1 MIEVEEAS
9 VEQVLHLTSE
19 VISWV
24 WVGEPDSR
32 QVCALHLGRECI
44 LGGRQDITARPD
56 LYIFGVATCATLW
69 MN

>member
-1 MIEVEEAS
+1 MEEAS

-32 QVCALHLGRECI
+32 QVCALHFGWECI
-44 LGGRQDITARPD
+44 HGGRQDITAHAQPD
-56 LYIFGVATCATLW
+56 LYIFMVATCAKLW

>member
-1 MIEVEEAS
+1 MEEAS
-9 VEQVLHLTSE
+9 VEQVLHLTPQS
-19 VISWV
+19 
-24 WVGEPDSR
+24 GLGNLTR